1 MPDQPDGLK
10 RTGRKR
16 LVLAAS
22 AVLVLAGAFLL
33 WQVLSQPNR
42 PPKPVAAAPMEPP
55 LPLMKEERRPEKRRR
70 KRDSTE
76 PRVRLPPGRK
86 PADGPR
92 LARVVIPAIDVRA
105 PLIAIGLNRD
115 RSIQVPADVRET
127 GWWRGGAIPGRKGS
141 AVIVGHVDSQAGP
154 GVFRNLGQLGNG
166 DRVTVVKRSG
176 ARVNFVVTG
185 KRRVR
190 KTDFPTDAVY
200 DDTPDA
206 TIRLVTCTGEFNRAS
221 GHYRDNLIVF
231 GRRI

>member
-1 MPDQPDGLK
+1 VADQPVGLK

-16 LVLAAS
+16 LVLAGS

-33 WQVLSQPNR
+33 WQILSQPDR
-42 PPKPVAAAPMEPP
+42 PPKPVAAVPMEPD
-55 LPLMKEERRPEKRRR
+55 LPLMKEERRPEKPRR

-76 PRVRLPPGRK
+76 PRVRLPPGK

-154 GVFRNLGQLGNG
+154 AVFHDLGQLGNG
-166 DRVTVVKRSG
+166 DRVTVVKKSG
-176 ARVNFVVTG
+176 ARVSFVVTG

-190 KTDFPTDAVY
+190 KNDFPTDAVY

-221 GHYRDNLIVF
+221 GHYRHNLIVF
-231 GRRI
+231 GRKI